1 MNVCVSQSDVNK
13 NDHVTRSQLTSCVV
27 CGRMTSDIWLRVLTR
42 IDQRFVVVDEFTGA
56 RMRVCVCACVRAC
69 VRVCMRACVRV
80 CVRAR
85 VCVCVCA
92 CVRVCV
98 CVRVLDGQGS
108 RVFFTDGRILC
119 DWLQ

>member
-69 VRVCMRACVRV
+69 VCACVRACVCACAHAFVYV
-80 CVRAR
+80 CVRACVF
-85 VCVCVCA
+85 VCVCV
-92 CVRVCV
+92 
-98 CVRVLDGQGS
+98 
-108 RVFFTDGRILC
+108 F
-119 DWLQ
+119 

>member
-1 MNVCVSQSDVNK
+1 
-13 NDHVTRSQLTSCVV
+13 
-27 CGRMTSDIWLRVLTR
+27 MTSDIWLRVLTR
-42 IDQRFVVVDEFTGA
+42 IDQRFVVVEFTGA

-69 VRVCMRACVRV
+69 VRACVCACVRA
-80 CVRAR
+80 CMCACAR

-108 RVFFTDGRILC
+108 RVLFTDGRILC